1 MGYARVSTDHQQLLG
16 QTGAFQPDYVG
27 QLGFYVAWVD
37 ENLRDRDRHAPT
49 IEILL
54 CAGRNDSVVRY
65 SLAGASAPLAV
76 AQYTHDTLPG
86 HERGLLP
93 GVEQ

>member
-16 QTGAFQPDYVG
+16 QTGAFRPDYVG

-49 IEILL
+49 IGILL

-76 AQYTHDTLPG
+76 ADYTYDTQPA
-86 HERGLLP
+86 HERGLLS